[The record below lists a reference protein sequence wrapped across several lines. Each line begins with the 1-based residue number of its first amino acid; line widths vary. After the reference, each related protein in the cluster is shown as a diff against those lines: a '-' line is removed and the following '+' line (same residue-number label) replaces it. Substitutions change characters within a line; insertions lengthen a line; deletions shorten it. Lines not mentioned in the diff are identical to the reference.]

1 MKEKV
6 IIQIEDTSIKDAF
19 NKPVK
24 TKATYSKCDSLEKV
38 EISINDNDLLV
49 FTSKDQLLAFRN
61 TIDSTLNK
69 ILSNWSTPTSRTP
82 PSFQV

>member
-49 FTSKDQLLAFRN
+49 FTSKD
-61 TIDSTLNK
+61 
-69 ILSNWSTPTSRTP
+69 
-82 PSFQV
+82 